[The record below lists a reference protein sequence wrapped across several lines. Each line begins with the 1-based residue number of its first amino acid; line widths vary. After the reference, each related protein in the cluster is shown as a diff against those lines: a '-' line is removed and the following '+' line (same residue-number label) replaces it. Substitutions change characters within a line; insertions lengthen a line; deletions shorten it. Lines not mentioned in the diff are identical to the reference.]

1 MLQARLIDTVREKLG
16 ITYSP
21 MTEAVASVQL
31 DGLGYLGAVLETP
44 QANFAT
50 FRTLLDAQIK
60 DLAARAVTADELDR
74 ARRPLVEGRVK
85 DMESNAF
92 WATWLPL
99 VLRDPRVRGQV
110 LDTGAGLAAVKAEDV
125 QALFARLAA
134 DKTPVTIVARA
145 K

>member
-1 MLQARLIDTVREKLG
+1 MIRRANRVEQAAQRLVQIEIADHHHARQQQAGAGTIGIGANKRLG
-16 ITYSP
+16 
-21 MTEAVASVQL
+21 
-31 DGLGYLGAVLETP
+31 
-44 QANFAT
+44 N
-50 FRTLLDAQIK
+50 
-60 DLAARAVTADELDR
+60 R

-134 DKTPVTIVARA
+134 DKAPVTIVARA